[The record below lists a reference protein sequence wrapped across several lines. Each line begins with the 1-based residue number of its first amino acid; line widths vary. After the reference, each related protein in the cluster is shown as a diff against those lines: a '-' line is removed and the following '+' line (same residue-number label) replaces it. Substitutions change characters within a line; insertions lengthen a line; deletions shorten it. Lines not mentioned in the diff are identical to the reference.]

1 MLEVYSKNVSVAAN
15 AQIPLNDVSIVK
27 GKTAQLQGAGS
38 IALSANRCGVY
49 KITVNASVTPTAEGI
64 ASIQME
70 KNGTL
75 VDNAISSADATADST
90 VALSF
95 TTLVPVQASNCECA
109 IPTTLSFVSG
119 SAATINSI
127 NVVVDKI
134 V

>member
-1 MLEVYSKNVSVAAN
+1 MLEVYSKNVSVAAG
-15 AQIPLNDVSIVK
+15 AQVPLTDVALVK

-38 IALSANRCGVY
+38 IVLSANRCGVY
-49 KITVNASVTPTAEGI
+49 KITVNASVTPAAEGNV
-64 ASIQME
+64 SIQME
-70 KNGTL
+70 KNGIL
-75 VDNAISSADATADST
+75 VDNAISYAVAAADSA

-119 SAATINSI
+119 TAATINNI

>member
-1 MLEVYSKNVSVAAN
+1 MLEVYSKNVSVAAGE
-15 AQIPLNDVSIVK
+15 QIALKDVSIVK
-27 GKTAQLQGAGS
+27 GKTAQLQGAAS
-38 IALSANRCGVY
+38 IVLAPNRCGVY
-49 KITVNASVTPTAEGI
+49 KITVNASVTPSAEGS

-75 VDNAISSADATADST
+75 VDNAISTADAADDGT

-109 IPTTLSFVSG
+109 VPTTLAFVSG
-119 SAATINSI
+119 TAATINNI
-127 NVVVDKI
+127 DVVVDKI